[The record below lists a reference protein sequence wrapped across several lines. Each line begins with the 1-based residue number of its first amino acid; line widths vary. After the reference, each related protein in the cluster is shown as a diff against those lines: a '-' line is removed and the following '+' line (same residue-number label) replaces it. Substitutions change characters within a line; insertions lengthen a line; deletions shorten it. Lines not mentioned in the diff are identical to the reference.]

1 MGVIYL
7 SLLQK
12 LYNFLKKLFLIPEE
26 EVQQISQNDDEA
38 SLPETYSDEENETTA
53 SEEEE
58 KINVAK
64 RTLMTRLYVLEQE
77 ITIFEIDF
85 PKEFNAY
92 MDKIEQLRQ
101 TYNSSLEEIKKL
113 LTFEIDPELDSSKI
127 SEVRLLEIE
136 VRNFIDKEV
145 KFSIICKRLQRLI
158 TKLNILYNVSI
169 FHFKQEE
176 KQKVISQ
183 LEHAVES
190 ATKVARE
197 FKECEYILRDNQLK
211 ERVVELVSYAD
222 YQIFKANIRSSGKMP
237 KELVESLVTVAEFK
251 QFDYASAFMAFVKD
265 EISDLGELLPLVSD
279 EECKKVL
286 KRKLQNLLNEATYSK
301 SVEEQIVDADF
312 WNSFL
317 DFESNLLEILQASG
331 VEKEK
336 AKVRLIIRMNIN
348 VDEKEVLLLP
358 ITNAYLSLTSI
369 YSKVHSKKVLL
380 LIKLLKNVSKEITY
394 KEIYFLLLLFDLTY
408 EIQTVPN
415 ELAKYV
421 DKYIKK
427 YPYNKST
434 IDARK
439 RSVINSPSK
448 EYVVAFELN
457 SNEENLLTELENL
470 NIDFQVEGNVVLVN
484 SFYFNGL
491 DNVLGSLP
499 KYAGN

>member
-1 MGVIYL
+1 M
-7 SLLQK
+7 
-12 LYNFLKKLFLIPEE
+12 KLFLVPERE
-26 EVQQISQNDDEA
+26 AQQISQNDDIEPF
-38 SLPETYSDEENETTA
+38 PETYSEEDSETTA
-53 SEEEE
+53 SQEEE
-58 KINVAK
+58 KVNVAK

-77 ITIFEIDF
+77 ITIFESDF
-85 PKEFNAY
+85 PEEFKAY

-136 VRNFIDKEV
+136 VRDFIDKEV

-197 FKECEYILRDNQLK
+197 FQECENILRDNQLK
-211 ERVVELVSYAD
+211 ERVVELISYAD
-222 YQIFKANIRSSGKMP
+222 YEIFKTNIRNSGKMP
-237 KELVESLVTVAEFK
+237 KELVGSLVTVAEFK

-301 SVEEQIVDADF
+301 SVKDQIVDADF

-336 AKVRLIIRMNIN
+336 AKVRLIIRMNIS
-348 VDEKEVLLLP
+348 VDENEVLLLP

-394 KEIYFLLLLFDLTY
+394 KEIYFLLLIFDLIY

-421 DKYIKK
+421 EKYMKK
-427 YPYNKST
+427 YPYDNAT
-434 IDARK
+434 INARK
-439 RSVINSPSK
+439 RSVINSPNK
-448 EYVVAFELN
+448 EYVVAFKLN
-457 SNEENLLTELENL
+457 SNEENLLTELANL
-470 NIDFQVEGNVVLVN
+470 NIDFQVVGNMVLVN

-491 DNVLGSLP
+491 NNVLGSLQ
-499 KYAGN
+499 KYVEN